1 MRAIGAVA
9 GVALGA
15 AVPLLCR
22 FDGLSG
28 EALCGLGILLGAI
41 VWWVFRVLPEY
52 ATALLM
58 AVLLMAVAGVP
69 ASSVFSAFTTSTWW
83 LLLAAFGLGLGMR
96 ESGLL
101 KRMALAIL
109 NVFPHTYRAQVIG
122 LLAAG
127 TIVGP
132 LVPSMSVKAVML
144 APLSM
149 SISDSL
155 GYDRKSKP
163 AEGLF
168 LAMFTGIRNVAPAVV
183 SASIIGY
190 AIRGLLPADVQAQFD
205 MAHWFLAMLPW
216 FVVVSVLNY
225 AAIML
230 MHAPRRPRG
239 GSKGPAGAADGA
251 VAGESAPEGRAKA
264 AKGVIEHEDLGP
276 MSVKEKRMAAIM
288 ACCVALWVTEPLHA
302 LAAHVVALAALVVAI
317 ACGIF
322 AKDDFKSGIAW
333 DSLVFIG
340 VVFGLSDVFAQL
352 GIDEWI
358 VQMCGPLVQVLA
370 GNPYLFVLGIGV
382 ITVLLRF
389 LIVSETP
396 FANLF
401 MVFMVPMAIGAG
413 INPWVVGATVYAMVS
428 PWFALYQNIIYLTAY
443 YATEGRMV
451 RQAQMAKYCAVYLCI
466 SMAGLMVS
474 VPYWQALG
482 LF

>member
-1 MRAIGAVA
+1 MRGKSQKPLRIVGAIL
-9 GVALGA
+9 GVAVGA
-15 AVPLLCR
+15 AVPLLCPI
-22 FDGLSG
+22 DGLTFQ
-28 EALCGLGILLGAI
+28 ATCGLGILLGAI
-41 VWWVFRVLPEY
+41 IWWICKVLPEY

-58 AVLLMAVAGVP
+58 AVLFMVVADVP
-69 ASSVFSAFTTSTWW
+69 TASVFSAFTTSTWW

-96 ESGLL
+96 ASGLL

-109 NVFPHTYRAQVIG
+109 KVFPHTYRAQVIG
-122 LLAAG
+122 LLVAG
-127 TIVGP
+127 TLIGP
-132 LVPSMSVKAVML
+132 FVPSMSVKAVML

-155 GYDRKSKP
+155 GFARKSKP

-190 AIRGLLPADVQAQFD
+190 AILGLLPADVQAQFD
-205 MAHWFLAMLPW
+205 MVHWFLAMLPW

-230 MHAPRRPRG
+230 LYAPRRG
-239 GSKGPAGAADGA
+239 KGATAPADQA
-251 VAGESAPEGRAKA
+251 A
-264 AKGVIEHEDLGP
+264 AKGVIQHEDLGP
-276 MSVKEKRMAAIM
+276 MSAKEKRMAAIM
-288 ACCVALWVTEPLHA
+288 VCCVVLWVTEPLHA
-302 LAAHVVALAALVVAI
+302 IASHIVALAALVVTI

-322 AKDDFKSGIAW
+322 TKDEFRSGISW

-358 VQMCGPLVQVLA
+358 VEMCGPFIQALA
-370 GNPYLFVLGIGV
+370 GNPFLFVFGIGA

-396 FANLF
+396 FANIF
-401 MVFMVPMAIGAG
+401 MVFMVPMALGAG

-451 RQAQMAKYCAVYLCI
+451 RQAQMARYCAVYLCI
-466 SMAGLMVS
+466 SMAGLMAS